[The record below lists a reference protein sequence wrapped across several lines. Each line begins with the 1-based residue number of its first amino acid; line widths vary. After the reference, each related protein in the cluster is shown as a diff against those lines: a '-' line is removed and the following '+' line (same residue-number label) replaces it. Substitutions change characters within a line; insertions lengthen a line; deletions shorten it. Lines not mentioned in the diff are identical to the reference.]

1 MGEARQASSSPWRRH
16 DLLHVAP
23 DVWASLLA
31 FRPPLADLPLL
42 GEWAD
47 RGWPVIVR
55 RRCEADDRHLVPV
68 GVPLPPLA
76 GKRRV
81 ALLIPPDSVLQR
93 SLPPSLH
100 ATAKA
105 ADPGWR
111 STIDALVAVGVRS
124 GVDPAAFGSL
134 LWQHLTGLAYLSPHS
149 DLDVLWPIPP
159 GLAVGS
165 LVCSIAAVQREAPV
179 RIDGEIVFP
188 DGSIVEMVIWK
199 LPRPVAGSAHSY
211 KYRLFFG
218 RNGMRLVGYDNE
230 RGKGDHRHLDG
241 HEIPYA
247 F

>member
-1 MGEARQASSSPWRRH
+1 MREAGQTLSRPWSRH

-23 DVWASLLA
+23 DVWASVLA
-31 FRPPLADLPLL
+31 LCPPVADLPLV
-42 GEWAD
+42 AD
-47 RGWPVIVR
+47 WSDQGWPVIVR

-111 STIDALVAVGVRS
+111 STIDALVAVGARS
-124 GVDPAAFGSL
+124 GVEPAAFGSL

-149 DLDVLWPIPP
+149 DLDVLWPIP
-159 GLAVGS
+159 ANFDVHS
-165 LVCSIAAVQREAPV
+165 LVCSIAEIQHDAPL
-179 RIDGEIVFP
+179 RIDGEIIFP
-188 DGSIVEMVIWK
+188 DGSAVNWRELWNAHQAPNRATVLAKTMESVR
-199 LPRPVAGSAHSY
+199 LLDVASLAYVAGHA
-211 KYRLFFG
+211 
-218 RNGMRLVGYDNE
+218 
-230 RGKGDHRHLDG
+230 
-241 HEIPYA
+241 
-247 F
+247 